1 LKSAQI
7 NAQLEDFVNTT
18 EASTSAL
25 STLITNVN
33 PDLVTTSPSA
43 PGTLAKADDLLL
55 TFLEQNSQ
63 FTEVSVVDSTG
74 TTLAASHTFTGAF
87 VLRIS
92 GVCYPGLE
100 VTQLSLPGLTVP
112 DFNCVSGTYNRDIMF
127 DAGIA
132 QDRL

>member
-74 TTLAASHTFTGAF
+74 TTLAASHTLTGAF

-92 GVCYPGLE
+92 GV
-100 VTQLSLPGLTVP
+100 
-112 DFNCVSGTYNRDIMF
+112 
-127 DAGIA
+127 
-132 QDRL
+132 

>member
-7 NAQLEDFVNTT
+7 NAQLEDFVEHLRSVYVRPLYADNQRK
-18 EASTSAL
+18 SGSCNH
-25 STLITNVN
+25 I
-33 PDLVTTSPSA
+33 PSA
-43 PGTLAKADDLLL
+43 PGTLAKGDDLLL

-63 FTEVSVVDSTG
+63 FTEVSVVDDTG

-100 VTQLSLPGLTVP
+100 VTHSAFQGARSQISTVSP
-112 DFNCVSGTYNRDIMF
+112 VPITVTSCSMP
-127 DAGIA
+127 A
-132 QDRL
+132 